1 MLEGTTTMRRD
12 FTDRACTFWL
22 DPIDPERVDDEQKPS
37 PLPEIHVMVEAN
49 GTARIGID
57 EDRDGAIRWVEVTA
71 QQLMDISYQF
81 ERLSGVAGQLRLAWE
96 YKQRAGRPTSQG
108 QTFTG
113 PDGTVRPLSGGKE

>member
-1 MLEGTTTMRRD
+1 MLEGIEAMRRD

-22 DPIDPERVDDEQKPS
+22 DSVLDGEETQSV
-37 PLPEIHVMVEAN
+37 LPEIHVMVDLN

-57 EDRDGAIRWVEVTA
+57 QDQDGQIRWVEVTP
-71 QQLMDISYQF
+71 QQLVDISYQF
-81 ERLSGVAGQLRLAWE
+81 ERLGGVAGKLRLAWE

-113 PDGTVRPLSGGKE
+113 PDGTVRPLGGGKE